1 MLVKNGALALQSAT
15 DVLELLD
22 PTIPIPIPVRSP
34 EPSSRRNA
42 HAAKTDRAAPV
53 SEKRSETRRRPTFSR
68 NAEQVLAHLS
78 SSPTQRDTLVA
89 CTGLSVPALQ
99 SALLELI
106 LADEAR
112 ELPDGRVALA
122 GVR

>member
-1 MLVKNGALALQSAT
+1 MRGRRVGAARPHHSHSHSQRAASGSELAK
-15 DVLELLD
+15 
-22 PTIPIPIPVRSP
+22 PIAKAK
-34 EPSSRRNA
+34 A
-42 HAAKTDRAAPV
+42 HAAKTASSQTPA
-53 SEKRSETRRRPTFSR
+53 SEKRSLRARRRPTFSP

-78 SSPTQRDTLVA
+78 SSPTQRDALVA

-99 SALLELI
+99 NALLELI